1 MKKAHNYFSQPIP
14 FFSILKSN
22 IVQLE
27 KSGLSHIIHRKGQ
40 YCAISEQVYG
50 TNK

>member
-1 MKKAHNYFSQPIP
+1 MKKAHNYFNQTLS
-14 FFSILKSN
+14 FFSNLKSN

-27 KSGLSHIIHRKGQ
+27 KSGLSHIIHRIGQ
-40 YCAISEQVYG
+40 YCAKSEQVYG